1 MCLSVFTFVSLF
13 SLFLPQSL
21 SIQSRFLVMW
31 HNHGVLECDAVQPTG
46 ASGLDFHCSVNESG
60 RNQAHK
66 ISCSEEGSFTRN
78 PDFLW
83 SSLSSFPS
91 FALIPTNQEW
101 FRLDDLRISYLYQLC
116 VF

>member
-46 ASGLDFHCSVNESG
+46 ALGL
-60 RNQAHK
+60 
-66 ISCSEEGSFTRN
+66 ISTV
-78 PDFLW
+78 
-83 SSLSSFPS
+83 
-91 FALIPTNQEW
+91 Q
-101 FRLDDLRISYLYQLC
+101 
-116 VF
+116 